1 MRGPGLR
8 RKFQPTKHTPTWQ
21 KGLSSLVIISGANF
35 TQQLNVI
42 TLVAAVNTA
51 HARTFKEQQNL
62 PA

>member
-1 MRGPGLR
+1 VGLGSAENFSQQNTHR
-8 RKFQPTKHTPTWQ
+8 LGKKAF
-21 KGLSSLVIISGANF
+21 SSLVIISGANF